1 MIERWLNEFCLSS
14 LQKTSL
20 NRIDTNLVCAFVEKW
35 HPKTSSFHMSFDKMK
50 IALEDVS
57 CLVHLSI
64 MGDLWDAPSGINEES
79 VISLAIDLL
88 GVTIKEAT

>member
-1 MIERWLNEFCLSS
+1 MIERWLNESCLSS
-14 LQKTSL
+14 LHKTSL
-20 NRIDTNLVCAFVEKW
+20 KRIDTNSVCAFVEK
-35 HPKTSSFHMSFDKMK
+35 KTSSFHMSFDKMK
-50 IALEDVS
+50 ITLEDVS

-79 VISLAIDLL
+79 VVSLAIDLL